1 MQTKTAYRNSF
12 IYGSYK
18 QEPYSTV
25 IWAIDLFQVVLAF
38 VSVVWMLNTS
48 VSWAG
53 ELLSAIFC
61 AGFPLLLLTK
71 GLLAFIS
78 YRNWQQHAAS
88 FRRPDLMTALFAA
101 ELLLAS
107 IAVLA
112 VIVLL
117 IVQSV

>member
-1 MQTKTAYRNSF
+1 MQTNTANRYSLLYTPN
-12 IYGSYK
+12 K
-18 QEPYSTV
+18 QEPYSAI

-38 VSVVWMLNTS
+38 ISVLWMLNTT

-71 GLLAFIS
+71 GLLAFLS
-78 YRNWQQHAAS
+78 YRNWQTHAGS
-88 FRRPDLMTALFAA
+88 YRRPDLMTALFAA
-101 ELLLAS
+101 ELVLAS
-107 IAVLA
+107 IAMLT

-117 IVQSV
+117 LVQSF

>member
-1 MQTKTAYRNSF
+1 MHTKTVYSNPF
-12 IYGSYK
+12 IYGSHK
-18 QEPYSTV
+18 QEPYSSA

-38 VSVVWMLNTS
+38 ATVLWMLNTT
-48 VSWAG
+48 VSWAS

-78 YRNWQQHAAS
+78 YRNWQQHPSS

-107 IAVLA
+107 VAILAAIA
-112 VIVLL
+112 LL

>member
-1 MQTKTAYRNSF
+1 MHTKTVYRNSF
-12 IYGSYK
+12 IYGSHK
-18 QEPYSTV
+18 QEPYSSV

-38 VSVVWMLNTS
+38 AAVLWMFNTS

-61 AGFPLLLLTK
+61 AGFPLLLVIK
-71 GLLAFIS
+71 VLLAFIS
-78 YRNWQQHAAS
+78 HRNWQQHASS

-107 IAVLA
+107 VAVVVIIA
-112 VIVLL
+112 LL
-117 IVQSV
+117 IIQSL

>member
-1 MQTKTAYRNSF
+1 MHTKTVYRNSF
-12 IYGSYK
+12 IYGTSK
-18 QEPYSTV
+18 QEPYSSA

-38 VSVVWMLNTS
+38 TSVLWMLNTS

-88 FRRPDLMTALFAA
+88 LRRPDLLTALFAA

-107 IAVLA
+107 VAILA

-117 IVQSV
+117 VIQSV